1 MWSPILAMALN
12 LTLVRP
18 HNDFKF
24 VQRSAFRLHTSSF
37 PGGFM
42 AIRWTHITAVV
53 SDLERSID
61 FYTSMCGLTL
71 LLDRRQQGGS
81 TVWLGYEPPE
91 GEQPAFIL
99 VLMKGEVKNL
109 MEHLGFQ
116 CDSREQ
122 VDAIAAEAERLNILV
137 DPPTFTGGAV
147 GYWTV
152 IRDPD
157 GHQVEFTFGQPLKG
171 LS

>member
-1 MWSPILAMALN
+1 
-12 LTLVRP
+12 
-18 HNDFKF
+18 
-24 VQRSAFRLHTSSF
+24 
-37 PGGFM
+37 M

-53 SDLERSID
+53 SELERSIE
-61 FYTSMCGLTL
+61 FYTSFCGLSL
-71 LLDRRQQGGS
+71 LLDRRKQGGS
-81 TVWLGYEPPE
+81 TVWLGYEPTG
-91 GEQPAFIL
+91 GEYPTFIL

-122 VDAIAAEAERLNILV
+122 VDAIAAEAERRNILV
-137 DPPTFTGGAV
+137 DPPTDTGGAV

-152 IRDPD
+152 VRDPD